1 MLSIVNIN
9 KSFGGRDLLTEASL
23 QLNRGERVGL
33 VGPNGAG
40 KSTLI
45 NIILGREEPDK
56 GEVTLDRR
64 CSLGYLPQET
74 AAVKDESV
82 IEIAIDLHPE
92 LVATRRLLQKVDS
105 VDLHGAG
112 HEGHPVPA
120 HDGAGYDHAVDPHT
134 RFAELGGFGFEAR
147 AKKIL
152 AGLGF
157 RESDFERPARELSGG
172 WAMRAHL
179 ARLLVQEP
187 DLLLLD
193 EPTNHLDLHSL
204 LWFQNHLQ
212 NYPGAILMVSHD
224 REFLNRIIDSV
235 VELRFGQ
242 LNRYRGNYE
251 DFVAQREANEANLL
265 AAYKNQQREI
275 ARLMLFVDRFRAK
288 NTKAAQAQSKLKQ
301 IERMERIEAP
311 ADALATIDFSF
322 PQPQRSGQRVLT
334 LKDIS
339 FAYGRNVVYEGM
351 EFEVERGQR
360 IVLVGP
366 NGAGKSTLLKLM
378 GGVLKPGAGQREL
391 GHNVKCG
398 YYSQN
403 RVEMLRMDRSVLEEA
418 LDTEQRVT
426 EQFVRTL
433 LGCFL
438 FSGDDVDKP
447 VRVLSGGE
455 KSRLALVKILIDP
468 PNFLLMDEPT
478 THLDMPSIEA
488 LITALKQF
496 EGTLVFISH
505 DVYFIKQL
513 ASQVVHVEGRQLRRF
528 AGDYSYYV
536 EKTGWGTVTSFS
548 SVAGPSE
555 PAAKSERP
563 AISGK
568 EQRRALA
575 EERQMRSRARSEQKK
590 VVTEIEEQI
599 AELETR
605 QAEIHTAL
613 QDPETYSKGALAAE
627 LNRELKEISARLD
640 LLHQEWEEAALKLEA
655 LNASAS

>member
-1 MLSIVNIN
+1 MVSIVEVS
-9 KSFGGRDLLTEASL
+9 KSFGGRELLADASL
-23 QLNRGERVGL
+23 QVSRGDRIGL

-45 NIILGREEPDK
+45 NMILGREEADT
-56 GEVTLDRR
+56 GEITRDRR
-64 CSLGYLPQET
+64 CSLGFLPQET
-74 AAVKDESV
+74 APINDETV
-82 IEIAIDLHPE
+82 IEIAINLHPDI
-92 LVATRRLLQKVDS
+92 VPTRRAL
-105 VDLHGAG
+105 AG
-112 HEGHPVPA
+112 DGHAHE
-120 HDGAGYDHAVDPHT
+120 VDPHSHY
-134 RFAELGGFGFEAR
+134 AELNGFELEAS

-152 AGLGF
+152 SGLGF
-157 RESDFERPARELSGG
+157 RERDFDRAARELSGG

-212 NYPGAILMVSHD
+212 NYPGSILMISHD
-224 REFLNRIIDSV
+224 REFLNKIVDSI
-235 VELRFGQ
+235 VELRFGK
-242 LNRYRGNYE
+242 LTRYRGNYE
-251 DFVAQREANEANLL
+251 QFVTQREANEANLL
-265 AAYKNQQREI
+265 AAYNNQQREI

-301 IERMERIEAP
+301 IERMEKIAAP
-311 ADALATIDFSF
+311 VADAGTIDFSF
-322 PQPQRSGQRVLT
+322 PQPRRSGQRVVT
-334 LKDIS
+334 LEGVH
-339 FAYGRNVVYEGM
+339 FGYGANLVYQGLD
-351 EFEVERGQR
+351 FEVEREQR

-378 GGVLKPGAGQREL
+378 AGVLTPSDGAQNL
-391 GHNVKCG
+391 GLNVRCG

-403 RVEMLRMDRSVLEEA
+403 RVEMLRMDRTVLEEA

-438 FSGDDVDKP
+438 FSGDAVDKP

-488 LITALKQF
+488 LVMALKQF
-496 EGTLVFISH
+496 KGTLVFISH

-513 ASQVVHVEGRQLRRF
+513 ANQVVHVEGGQVRRF
-528 AGDYSYYV
+528 AGDYNYYV
-536 EKTGWGTVTSFS
+536 EKTGFGAASSFNAS
-548 SVAGPSE
+548 APSIQKAPVPAVRKESTPVNTKDQRRLEAEQRQARARERKEQQQIVAGIE
-555 PAAKSERP
+555 KRIAGAEARQV
-563 AISGK
+563 AIH
-568 EQRRALA
+568 
-575 EERQMRSRARSEQKK
+575 
-590 VVTEIEEQI
+590 
-599 AELETR
+599 ET
-605 QAEIHTAL
+605 L
-613 QDPETYSKGALAAE
+613 QNPETYAQGEGAVE
-627 LNRELKEISARLD
+627 LNRELKAISAELD
-640 LLHQEWEEAALKLEA
+640 DLHRKWEQEAMKLETLA
-655 LNASAS
+655 

>member
-1 MLSIVNIN
+1 MISIVDVS
-9 KSFGGRDLLTEASL
+9 KSFGGKDLLQGASL
-23 QLNRGERVGL
+23 QVSRGDRIGL

-45 NIILGREEPDK
+45 NMILGREEPDE
-56 GEVTLDRR
+56 GEITRDRR
-64 CSLGYLPQET
+64 CSLGFLPQET
-74 AAVKDESV
+74 APVNDETV
-82 IEIAIDLHPE
+82 IEIAINLHPE
-92 LVATRRLLQKVDS
+92 IISTRRALNSD
-105 VDLHGAG
+105 DHH
-112 HEGHPVPA
+112 HE
-120 HDGAGYDHAVDPHT
+120 VDPHSHY
-134 RFAELGGFGFEAR
+134 AELNGFELEAR

-157 RESDFERPARELSGG
+157 RERDFERPARELSGG

-187 DLLLLD
+187 DFLLLD

-224 REFLNRIIDSV
+224 REFLNKIVDSI

-242 LNRYRGNYE
+242 LQRYRGDYE
-251 DFVAQREANEANLL
+251 SFVTQREANEANLL
-265 AAYKNQQREI
+265 AAYNNQQREI

-301 IERMERIEAP
+301 IERMDKIEAP
-311 ADALATIDFSF
+311 AAAGATINFSF
-322 PQPQRSGQRVLT
+322 PQPRRSGQRVLT
-334 LKDIS
+334 LKDIH
-339 FAYGRNVVYEGM
+339 FGYGANIVYAGLD
-351 EFEVERGQR
+351 FEVEREQR

-378 GGVLKPGAGQREL
+378 AGILTPSDGQREL
-391 GHNVKCG
+391 GINTICG

-403 RVEMLRMDRSVLEEA
+403 RVEMLRLDRTVFEEA

-426 EQFVRTL
+426 EQFIRTL

-455 KSRLALVKILIDP
+455 KSRLALVKLLINP

-488 LITALKQF
+488 LVTALKQF
-496 EGTLVFISH
+496 KGTLVFISH
-505 DVYFIKQL
+505 DVYFIKKL
-513 ASQVVHVEGRQLRRF
+513 ANQVVHVEGGQVRRF
-528 AGDYSYYV
+528 AGDYNYYV
-536 EKTGWGTVTSFS
+536 EKTGWGTATSFTA
-548 SVAGPSE
+548 VAPTPPRKVAPTINS
-555 PAAKSERP
+555 
-563 AISGK
+563 K
-568 EQRRALA
+568 EQRRIEA
-575 EERQMRSRARSEQKK
+575 EQRQARSRARKDQQNT
-590 VVTEIEEQI
+590 VTRIEKEI
-599 AELETR
+599 ATLESR
-605 QAEIHTAL
+605 QQEIHDSLQSAETYANTAL
-613 QDPETYSKGALAAE
+613 FAE
-627 LNRELKEISARLD
+627 LNRELKSIDTKLD
-640 LLHQEWEEAALKLEA
+640 RLHQQWEAESLKLEQLA
-655 LNASAS
+655 

>member
-1 MLSIVNIN
+1 MVSIVDVS
-9 KSFGGRDLLTEASL
+9 KSFGGRELLSGAAL
-23 QLNRGERVGL
+23 QVSRGDRIGL

-45 NIILGREEPDK
+45 NMILGREEPDE
-56 GEVTLDRR
+56 GEITRDRR
-64 CSLGYLPQET
+64 CSLGFLPQET
-74 AAVKDESV
+74 APVGDETV
-82 IEIAIDLHPE
+82 IEIAINLHPE
-92 LVATRRLLQKVDS
+92 MIPTRRALERD
-105 VDLHGAG
+105 
-112 HEGHPVPA
+112 
-120 HDGAGYDHAVDPHT
+120 DHTREVDPHSHY
-134 RFAELGGFGFEAR
+134 AELNGFELEAR

-157 RESDFERPARELSGG
+157 REKDFDRPARELSGG

-204 LWFQNHLQ
+204 MWFQNHLQ
-212 NYPGAILMVSHD
+212 NYPGSILMISHD
-224 REFLNRIIDSV
+224 REFLNKIVDSI
-235 VELRFGQ
+235 VELRFGK
-242 LNRYRGNYE
+242 LTRYRGNYE
-251 DFVAQREANEANLL
+251 QFVAQREANEANLL

-301 IERMERIEAP
+301 IDRMEKIEAP
-311 ADALATIDFSF
+311 TSDAASIDFSF
-322 PQPQRSGQRVLT
+322 PQPRRSGQRVLT
-334 LKDIS
+334 LKDVH
-339 FAYGRNVVYEGM
+339 FGYGSNLVYQGLD
-351 EFEVERGQR
+351 FEVEREQR

-378 GGVLKPGAGQREL
+378 AGVLTPSEGTREQGL
-391 GHNVKCG
+391 NVRCG

-403 RVEMLRMDRSVLEEA
+403 RVEMLNLGRTVLEEA

-438 FSGDDVDKP
+438 FSGDDADKP

-478 THLDMPSIEA
+478 THLDMASIEA
-488 LITALKQF
+488 LVTALKQYQ
-496 EGTLVFISH
+496 GTLVFISH

-513 ASQVVHVEGRQLRRF
+513 ANQVVHVEAGQLRRF
-528 AGDYSYYV
+528 AGDYNYYV
-536 EKTGWGTVTSFS
+536 EKTGFGAASSFGNTAATVVTQVRVPARKESPALS
-548 SVAGPSE
+548 S
-555 PAAKSERP
+555 
-563 AISGK
+563 K
-568 EQRRALA
+568 EQRRLEA
-575 EERQMRSRARSEQKK
+575 EERQERSRKRKDQQA
-590 VVTEIEEQI
+590 VVMGIEERI
-599 AELETR
+599 AGVEAR
-605 QAEIHTAL
+605 QAEIHDSL
-613 QDPETYSKGALAAE
+613 QDPETYAKADVAAE
-627 LNRELKEISARLD
+627 LNRELKSLSTKLD
-640 LLHQEWEEAALKLEA
+640 ELHREWEREATRLEA
-655 LNASAS
+655 LA

>member
-1 MLSIVNIN
+1 MLSIVNIS
-9 KSFGGRDLLTEASL
+9 KSFGGRELLKEASL
-23 QLNRGERVGL
+23 QVSRGDRIGL
-33 VGPNGAG
+33 IGPNGAG

-45 NIILGREEPDK
+45 NMILGREEPDS

-64 CSLGYLPQET
+64 CSLGFLPQET
-74 AAVKDESV
+74 AAVNDETV
-82 IEIAIDLHPE
+82 IEIAINLHADLVP
-92 LVATRRLLQKVDS
+92 TRRALQNENW
-105 VDLHGAG
+105 
-112 HEGHPVPA
+112 HEQS
-120 HDGAGYDHAVDPHT
+120 HDHVDPHS
-134 RFAELGGFGFEAR
+134 RYAELGGFELEAK

-157 RESDFERPARELSGG
+157 READFERPARELSGG

-204 LWFQNHLQ
+204 LWFQGHLQ
-212 NYPGAILMVSHD
+212 NYPGSILMVSHD
-224 REFLNRIIDSV
+224 REFLNRIIDSI
-235 VELRFGQ
+235 VEVRFGQ
-242 LNRYRGNYE
+242 LNRYRGNYDE
-251 DFVAQREANEANLL
+251 FVAQREANEANLL
-265 AAYKNQQREI
+265 AAYKNQQKDI
-275 ARLMLFVDRFRAK
+275 ARLMLFVERFRAK

-301 IERMERIEAP
+301 IERMEKIEAP
-311 ADALATIDFSF
+311 TDESATIDFSF

-334 LKDIS
+334 LKDIY
-339 FAYGRNVVYEGM
+339 FAYGKKSVYEGM
-351 EFEVERGQR
+351 EFEVEREQR

-378 GGVLKPGAGQREL
+378 GGVLTPRAGERVP
-391 GHNVKCG
+391 GHNVRCG

-403 RVEMLRMDRSVLEEA
+403 RTEMLRLDRTVLEEA

-438 FSGDDVDKP
+438 FSGDAVDKP

-488 LITALKQF
+488 LIMALKQF

-513 ASQVVHVEGRQLRRF
+513 ANQVVHVEAGQLRRF
-528 AGDYSYYV
+528 AGDYNYYV
-536 EKTGWGTVTSFS
+536 EKTGWGTSTSFNNP
-548 SVAGPSE
+548 AKLSE
-555 PAAKSERP
+555 KKSEGP
-563 AISGK
+563 TISSK
-568 EQRRALA
+568 ELRRIEA
-575 EERQMRSRARSEQKK
+575 EERQAQSRAKKQQQK
-590 VVTEIEEQI
+590 VVTELEERI
-599 AELETR
+599 HALETR
-605 QAEIHTAL
+605 QSEIHSVL
-613 QDPETYSKGALAAE
+613 QEPDTYSKGSLAVE
-627 LNRELKEISARLD
+627 LNRELKELTESLD
-640 LLHQEWEEAALKLEA
+640 NLHRQWEMEAMKLEA
-655 LNASAS
+655 LA

>member
-1 MLSIVNIN
+1 MISIVDVS
-9 KSFGGRDLLTEASL
+9 KSFGGKELLNGASL
-23 QLNRGERVGL
+23 QVSRGDRIGL

-45 NIILGREEPDK
+45 NMILGREEPDS
-56 GEVTLDRR
+56 GDISRDRR
-64 CSLGYLPQET
+64 CSLGFLPQET
-74 AAVKDESV
+74 APIHDESV
-82 IEIAIDLHPE
+82 IEIAINLHPE
-92 LVATRRLLQKVDS
+92 LINTRRALMRD
-105 VDLHGAG
+105 DHT
-112 HEGHPVPA
+112 HE
-120 HDGAGYDHAVDPHT
+120 VDPHSHYADLNG
-134 RFAELGGFGFEAR
+134 FELEAR

-157 RESDFERPARELSGG
+157 RERDFERPARELSGG

-224 REFLNRIIDSV
+224 REFLNKIIDSI

-242 LNRYRGNYE
+242 LQRYRGNYE
-251 DFVAQREANEANLL
+251 QFVSQREANEANLL

-301 IERMERIEAP
+301 IERMDKIEAP
-311 ADALATIDFSF
+311 ITDAATIDFSF
-322 PQPQRSGQRVLT
+322 PQPRRSGQRVLT
-334 LKDIS
+334 LKEVH
-339 FAYGRNVVYEGM
+339 FAYGANIVYQDLD
-351 EFEVERGQR
+351 FEIEREQR

-378 GGVLKPGAGQREL
+378 AGILAPSDGTREL
-391 GHNVKCG
+391 GLNVRCG

-403 RVEMLRMDRSVLEEA
+403 RVEMLRLDRTVLEEA

-455 KSRLALVKILIDP
+455 KSRLALVKLLIDP

-478 THLDMPSIEA
+478 THLDMASIEA
-488 LITALKQF
+488 LVTALKQF
-496 EGTLVFISH
+496 QGTLVFISH

-513 ASQVVHVEGRQLRRF
+513 ANQVVHVEAGHLRRF
-528 AGDYSYYV
+528 AGDYNYYV
-536 EKTGWGTVTSFS
+536 EKTGFGAASSFTGAPSPS
-548 SVAGPSE
+548 SPS
-555 PAAKSERP
+555 AKSSSRNVSP
-563 AISGK
+563 TLSPK
-568 EQRRALA
+568 EQRRLEA
-575 EERQMRSRARSEQKK
+575 EQRQARSRARKEQQKI
-590 VVTEIEEQI
+590 VSDIEQQI
-599 AELETR
+599 ADLESR
-605 QAEIHTAL
+605 QEEIHQSL
-613 QDPETYSKGALAAE
+613 QDPDTYSNPSLAAD
-627 LNRELKEISARLD
+627 LNRQLKSIATELDS
-640 LLHQEWEEAALKLEA
+640 LHQQWESEALKLEQ
-655 LNASAS
+655 LP

>member
-1 MLSIVNIN
+1 MLSIVNIS

-23 QLNRGERVGL
+23 QVNRGERIGL

-45 NIILGREEPDK
+45 NIILGREEPDA
-56 GEVTLDRR
+56 GEVTRDRR
-64 CSLGYLPQET
+64 CSLGFLPQET
-74 AAVKDESV
+74 AAVSDETV
-82 IEIAIDLHPE
+82 IEIAINLHPE
-92 LVATRRLLQKVDS
+92 LIPTRRALQKEDW
-105 VDLHGAG
+105 
-112 HEGHPVPA
+112 HEQPGTH
-120 HDGAGYDHAVDPHT
+120 HDHADPHS
-134 RFAELGGFGFEAR
+134 RYAELRGFEHE
-147 AKKIL
+147 AKAKGIL

-157 RESDFERPARELSGG
+157 RESDYERPARELSGG

-204 LWFQNHLQ
+204 LWFQSHLQ

-224 REFLNRIIDSV
+224 REFLNRIIGSI

-242 LNRYRGNYE
+242 LNRYQGNYDE
-251 DFVAQREANEANLL
+251 FVAQREANEANLL

-275 ARLMLFVDRFRAK
+275 ARLMLFVERFRAK

-301 IERMERIEAP
+301 IERMDRIEAP
-311 ADALATIDFSF
+311 VDQTATLDFSF
-322 PQPQRSGQRVLT
+322 PQPLRSGQRVLT
-334 LKDIS
+334 LKGVD
-339 FAYGRNVVYEGM
+339 FAYGKTPVYEGL

-360 IVLVGP
+360 LVLVGP

-378 GGVLKPGAGQREL
+378 GGVLTPGGGERVL

-403 RVEMLRMDRSVLEEA
+403 RVEMLKMDRTVLAEA

-478 THLDMPSIEA
+478 THLDMASIEA

-505 DVYFIKQL
+505 DVYFIRQL
-513 ASQVVHVEGRQLRRF
+513 ANQVVHVESGRLRRF
-528 AGDYSYYV
+528 AGDYQYYV
-536 EKTGWGTVTSFS
+536 DKTGWGASTSFNS
-548 SVAGPSE
+548 AQKSAETKEIRPSVSA
-555 PAAKSERP
+555 
-563 AISGK
+563 K
-568 EQRRALA
+568 EQRRIEA
-575 EERQMRSRARSEQKK
+575 EERQMRARARKQQQE
-590 VVTEIEEQI
+590 VVTGIEEEI
-599 AELETR
+599 SEREGR
-605 QAEIHTAL
+605 QAEIHELL
-613 QDPETYSKGALAAE
+613 QAPDTYSKGSLAAD
-627 LNRELKEISARLD
+627 LNRELKEIEKELED
-640 LLHQEWEEAALKLEA
+640 LHREWEEEATKLEM
-655 LNASAS
+655 LSA